1 MKVGDVL
8 TSILNKL
15 NRQACVQAVVTNS
28 LCIKEKNNETTSGT
42 LQKLHITN
50 IPFDTKEIWLLDKL
64 EDTTGF
70 LVLKNHK
77 TPEVI
82 LCIADFNTNKLL
94 VYFIEMKSEPNL
106 DILKSCYEKVKHALD
121 RFIVLLILNE
131 RKHQQEPKYQAL
143 EIVFRS
149 AVFYIEIASQLQNPD
164 KVKKQERLN
173 IELNNPNC
181 SLDTNIKRAF
191 QQNIKTNV
199 DYRDTFLGHQ
209 KVETK
214 FFAVPFGQTEFTI
227 PYENLITHF

>member
-82 LCIADFNTNKLL
+82 LCI
-94 VYFIEMKSEPNL
+94 
-106 DILKSCYEKVKHALD
+106 
-121 RFIVLLILNE
+121 
-131 RKHQQEPKYQAL
+131 
-143 EIVFRS
+143 
-149 AVFYIEIASQLQNPD
+149 
-164 KVKKQERLN
+164 
-173 IELNNPNC
+173 
-181 SLDTNIKRAF
+181 
-191 QQNIKTNV
+191 
-199 DYRDTFLGHQ
+199 
-209 KVETK
+209 
-214 FFAVPFGQTEFTI
+214 
-227 PYENLITHF
+227 